1 MVRDLTVPYMCPNGH
16 TIWAIKGAN
25 LVVCGRGCGKIAKRV
40 PIEKAGSLKKPG
52 RKSDGK

>member
-16 TIWAIKGAN
+16 VIWAIKGAN

-40 PIEKAGSLKKPG
+40 PIEKAGKKPG